1 MKAWLTVDR
10 GEAIPS
16 SCELI
21 PGQPV
26 TLGRH
31 RNNTIIL
38 RDEHASRWHAVVVN
52 EGGRWYINSIGSPI
66 NGTRVNGERIAQ
78 QMELADGQQ
87 IAIGDTWLRFRVEQP
102 GENAP
107 QPPSSTSSEAQTTP
121 LQADELTV
129 LCNFL
134 MQSVEQV
141 DARTLIQQA
150 LETIQ
155 LQTRATL
162 AGFLSLDADAPLP
175 KIIWPEQAQVDFQL
189 SKQLTQQVQV
199 EGRTVWVAAGA
210 VGESL
215 SDSLGAFRDALC
227 IPLRAAGAALGALHV
242 YKSQSVFHERHLRFC
257 EILAGYLASS
267 LHVLRAR
274 RSLEAENSRLRG
286 HVASSDELIGTSN
299 RLRALRQIIARVAP
313 RNSTVLI
320 RGESGVGKELV
331 ALALHRQSPRRDG
344 PLVAV
349 NCAAIAATLPEAE
362 LFGHRK
368 GAFTGA
374 DRDRPGLFQQADEG
388 TLFLDEIGE
397 LPLDCQAKMLR
408 VMESHSFRPV
418 GATQEIRVD
427 VRIVAATNRELEEE
441 VRKGKFRQELLYRMQ
456 VIQIEVPALHQHAE
470 DIPILANYFLDK
482 LGRECRRTVRLTP
495 EALARLQSYTWPGNI
510 RQLRA
515 VLESAVVVSDKTM
528 LDADDLPIPADT
540 HEASAPTL
548 NLEELETWAIKQA
561 LSQSKG
567 NVSKAARLLGVVRDT
582 LASKMKRKDINKEE
596 F

>member
-10 GEAIPS
+10 GEAMPP

-52 EGGRWYINSIGSPI
+52 EGGHWYVNNIGVPI
-66 NGTRVNGERIAQ
+66 NGTRVNGERIGQ
-78 QMELADGQQ
+78 QVELADGQQ
-87 IAIGDTWLRFRVEQP
+87 IGIGDTLLRFRIEKP
-102 GENAP
+102 GETSAP
-107 QPPSSTSSEAQTTP
+107 ASASASSEAQTTP
-121 LQADELTV
+121 LQGDELTV

-134 MQSVEQV
+134 MQSVEQA
-141 DARTLIQQA
+141 DARTLILQA

-155 LQTRATL
+155 QQTRATL
-162 AGFLSLDADAPLP
+162 VGFLSLDADAPLP

-189 SKQLTQQVQV
+189 SRQLTQQVQV
-199 EGRTVWVAAGA
+199 EGRTVWIAAGA
-210 VGESL
+210 IGESL

-227 IPLRAAGAALGALHV
+227 IPLRAAGTALGALHV
-242 YKSQSVFHERHLRFC
+242 YKSQSVFQERHLRFC
-257 EILAGYLASS
+257 EVLAGYLASS
-267 LHVLRAR
+267 LNVLRAR
-274 RSLEAENSRLRG
+274 RSLEAENSRLRDR
-286 HVASSDELIGTSN
+286 VSSSEELIGNSN
-299 RLRALRQIIARVAP
+299 QLRALRQIIGRVAS
-313 RNSTVLI
+313 RNSTVLV

-368 GAFTGA
+368 GTFTGA

-397 LPLDCQAKMLR
+397 LPLDCQAKLLR
-408 VMESHSFRPV
+408 VMESHTFRPV

-441 VRKGKFRQELLYRMQ
+441 VRKGKFRQDLLYRLQ
-456 VIQIEVPALHQHAE
+456 VIQVEVPALRQHPD
-470 DIPILANYFLDK
+470 DIPLLAAYFLEK
-482 LGRECRRTVRLTP
+482 LGRECRRTVRLSP
-495 EALARLQSYTWPGNI
+495 EALSRLQGYSWPGNI

-515 VLESAVVVSDKTM
+515 VLESAVVVSDKSM
-528 LDADDLPIPADT
+528 LDADDLPIPADQ
-540 HEASAPTL
+540 HEAIVPSL
-548 NLEELETWAIKQA
+548 NLEDLETWAIRQA
-561 LSQSKG
+561 LRQTKG
-567 NVSKAARLLGVVRDT
+567 NVSKAARILGVVRDT
-582 LASKMKRKDINKEE
+582 LTSKMKRKDINRESL
-596 F
+596 

>member
-87 IAIGDTWLRFRVEQP
+87 IAIGDTCLRFRVEQP
-102 GENAP
+102 GEAVA
-107 QPPSSTSSEAQTTP
+107 QTPSSASSEAQTTP

-150 LETIQ
+150 LETAQ

-175 KIIWPEQAQVDFQL
+175 KMIWPEQAQVDFQL

-210 VGESL
+210 IGESL

-227 IPLRAAGAALGALHV
+227 IPLRAAGSARGALHV
-242 YKSQSVFHERHLRFC
+242 YKSQSVFHKRHLRFC

-286 HVASSDELIGTSN
+286 HVASSEELIGGSN

-456 VIQIEVPALHQHAE
+456 VIQIEVPALRQHAE
-470 DIPILANYFLDK
+470 DIPTLAAYFLDK

-495 EALARLQSYTWPGNI
+495 DALARLQSYTWPGNI

-515 VLESAVVVSDKTM
+515 VLESAVVVSDKTT
-528 LDADDLPIPADT
+528 LDADDLPIPADL
-540 HEASAPTL
+540 HLAGAPTL

-561 LSQSKG
+561 LAQTKG

-582 LASKMKRKDINKEE
+582 LASKMKRKEINKEE
-596 F
+596 Y